1 MINYEL
7 KCKDLGFD
15 SCDFIATG
23 NSESELKRK
32 FFFHTMINH
41 ERDFEQMIEEK
52 KIEFYS
58 IIKRL
63 IKYQNYI

>member
-52 KIEFYS
+52 KIELYS